1 MQCWAKALLP
11 CYSKH
16 SFCKGKRDREETCPV
31 WRWHRLVSLFKAFR
45 CKRVIL
51 YPCNIIPVT
60 AWNMCNTDLFQQTS
74 LFDYYASEFFFQ
86 DHIIITRISLAEKP
100 TVWLH
105 DHKRK
110 FRSYTAAA
118 CFCACTNLA
127 SLHSVFFPPKKST
140 LLLEK
145 SPSEVE
151 ELSKSSWKHFSV
163 RQEYTNGSQGI

>member
-1 MQCWAKALLP
+1 MLQHWANALLP

-16 SFCKGKRDREETCPV
+16 SLCKGKGNRDETCQV
-31 WRWHRLVSLFKAFR
+31 CRWHKLVSLFPKAFR

-51 YPCNIIPVT
+51 YPSNILPGT
-60 AWNMCNTDLFQQTS
+60 GWNMCNTDLFQQTS

-110 FRSYTAAA
+110 LRSYTAAA
-118 CFCACTNLA
+118 SLCTHTNLA
-127 SLHSVFFPPKKST
+127 SIWLPSTPLSDTSKKLT

-145 SPSEVE
+145 CPGEVE
-151 ELSKSSWKHFSV
+151 ELSKSPWKHFSM
-163 RQEYTNGSQGI
+163 R